1 MSRKTKYPSR
11 AAAAEAL
18 ERAAR
23 REIKHYFTDWTEYD
37 KPDLLNPEKTPDG
50 SELYFL
56 TRESGSYLLN
66 PGERAEIA
74 EAILSYYIEQSAPE
88 IRKLRRIT
96 IQADAVTVETVNP
109 AQTYR
114 KFQALAAAAKA
125 ARLAEDPDSYFFKLA

>member
-1 MSRKTKYPSR
+1 MGKKTRYPSR
-11 AAAAEAL
+11 EAAADAL

-23 REIKHYFTDWTEYD
+23 KEIKHYWSDWTDYD
-37 KPDLLNPEKTPDG
+37 RPDLLNPETTPNG
-50 SELYFL
+50 SELYLL

-66 PGERAEIA
+66 PGERPEPAA
-74 EAILSYYIEQSAPE
+74 AILEYYMTQSNE
-88 IRKLRRIT
+88 LKKLRRNT
-96 IQADAVTVETVNP
+96 IQADAVTVETVDP